1 MELFA
6 FLSAEEVTPIFA
18 FGAIVA
24 GTFWV
29 LSMISNRNSQAEER
43 LERIGRP
50 KSLVEIEM
58 AQLESTKNRFAG
70 LKQMFS
76 NLGGS
81 MEPQSDLE
89 KSSIRVKLAN
99 AGFRSEQAAGV

>member
-6 FLSAEEVTPIFA
+6 FLSAEELMPVLVFV
-18 FGAIVA
+18 AIVA
-24 GTFWV
+24 GTFWL

-58 AQLESTKNRFAG
+58 AQAETQG
-70 LKQMFS
+70 
-76 NLGGS
+76 
-81 MEPQSDLE
+81 
-89 KSSIRVKLAN
+89 
-99 AGFRSEQAAGV
+99 AASPG